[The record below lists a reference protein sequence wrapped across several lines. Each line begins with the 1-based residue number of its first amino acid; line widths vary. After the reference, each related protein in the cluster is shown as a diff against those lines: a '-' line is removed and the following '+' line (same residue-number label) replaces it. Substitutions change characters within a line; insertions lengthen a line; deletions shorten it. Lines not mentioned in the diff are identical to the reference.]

1 MVIFDYVNKFVLHD
15 IDIHIPRGVTV
26 GIIGASGAGKTTFL
40 KLVSFKARTWK
51 SSYLTAKSC

>member
-26 GIIGASGAGKTTFL
+26 GIIGASGAGKTTVF
-40 KLVSFKARTWK
+40 KLV
-51 SSYLTAKSC
+51 